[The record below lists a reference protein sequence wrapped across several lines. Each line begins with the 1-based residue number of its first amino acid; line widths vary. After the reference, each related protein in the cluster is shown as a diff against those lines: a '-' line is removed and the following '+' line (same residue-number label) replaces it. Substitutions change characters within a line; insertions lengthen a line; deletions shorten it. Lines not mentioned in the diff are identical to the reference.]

1 MSQLSLWLDAWN
13 MSPRMFMELLD
24 CPDSPTKKVSLNN
37 ILYVIEINKTLYN
50 INTDKFIFRGD
61 INAFP

>member
-1 MSQLSLWLDAWN
+1 MLGTW
-13 MSPRMFMELLD
+13 SPRMFMELLD
-24 CPDSPTKKVSLNN
+24 FPDSSAKEVSLNH
-37 ILYVIEINKTLYN
+37 ILDVIEINKTLYN

>member
-1 MSQLSLWLDAWN
+1 
-13 MSPRMFMELLD
+13 MELLD
-24 CPDSPTKKVSLNN
+24 FPDSPAKEVSLNH
-37 ILYVIEINKTLYN
+37 ILYVIKINKTLYN